1 MKPKFTYG
9 QFIVKKMRPIKNITM
24 IPSFGMMMLITLKQ
38 KNNYGSNQKLRDSLG
53 ERKKYVNYTLNF
65 LETKLT
71 KSDSDIDIL
80 ISRLKHMKLMNKN
93 MTVQQLKSNMDSIFT
108 FKQDIK
114 CIEKSLNKIYE
125 LYTQF
130 LEEEIIKKK

>member
-1 MKPKFTYG
+1 MEATK
-9 QFIVKKMRPIKNITM
+9 
-24 IPSFGMMMLITLKQ
+24 
-38 KNNYGSNQKLRDSLG
+38 KLRDSLG

-71 KSDSDIDIL
+71 KYDSDINIL

-130 LEEEIIKKK
+130 WKRK

>member
-24 IPSFGMMMLITLKQ
+24 ILIFGMMMLITLKQ
-38 KNNYGSNQKLRDSLG
+38 KNNYGSNQKITGFFR
-53 ERKKYVNYTLNF
+53 RKKYVNYTINF

-71 KSDSDIDIL
+71 KFDSDIDIL